1 VALTLTSA
9 LPSRAVL
16 RRSLAIAALLC
27 VLAPPVA
34 ALAQQSPFSPLPP
47 AQQPTQTATTTS
59 NSSSTNNGDSGGLQS
74 WQEVLIFMG
83 GVALIVGIG
92 YAIVTDARRNAPVKE
107 GEIGHIGEPTKPLP
121 KARTKPVRRQKARA
135 ARAARK
141 RNR

>member
-1 VALTLTSA
+1 M
-9 LPSRAVL
+9 L
-16 RRSLAIAALLC
+16 RRPLAIAALLC
-27 VLAPPVA
+27 VLAPPAA
-34 ALAQQSPFSPLPP
+34 ALAQSPFAPLPQ
-47 AQQPTQTATTTS
+47 AQEPTQTGTTS
-59 NSSSTNNGDSGGLQS
+59 TGSSTSSGDSGGLKS

-107 GEIGHIGEPTKPLP
+107 GEEGHIGERAKFLP
-121 KARTKPVRRQKARA
+121 KSRTKPVRRAKARQ

>member
-1 VALTLTSA
+1 
-9 LPSRAVL
+9 VL

-34 ALAQQSPFSPLPP
+34 AIAQQSPFAPLPP
-47 AQQPTQTATTTS
+47 AQTATQAPTTTS
-59 NSSSTNNGDSGGLQS
+59 SSNTNGDSGGLSS
-74 WQEVLIFMG
+74 WQEILIFLGGVVLI
-83 GVALIVGIG
+83 IGIG
-92 YAIVTDARRNAPVKE
+92 YAIITDARRSAPVKE

-121 KARTKPVRRQKARA
+121 KARTKPVRREKARA

>member
-1 VALTLTSA
+1 M
-9 LPSRAVL
+9 L
-16 RRSLAIAALLC
+16 RRPLAIAALLC
-27 VLAPPVA
+27 VLAPPAA
-34 ALAQQSPFSPLPP
+34 ALAQNPFGPLPQ
-47 AQQPTQTATTTS
+47 AQQPTQTATTSTG
-59 NSSSTNNGDSGGLQS
+59 SSTSSGDSGGLKS

-107 GEIGHIGEPTKPLP
+107 GEEGHIGERPKFLP
-121 KARTKPVRRQKARA
+121 KARTKPVRRAKARQ

>member
-1 VALTLTSA
+1 M
-9 LPSRAVL
+9 L
-16 RRSLAIAALLC
+16 RRPLAIAVLLC

-47 AQQPTQTATTTS
+47 AQTATQAPTTTS
-59 NSSSTNNGDSGGLQS
+59 GSSTSNGDGGGLQS
-74 WQEVLIFMG
+74 WQEVLIFLG

-92 YAIVTDARRNAPVKE
+92 YAIVTDARRNAPVKA
-107 GEIGHIGEPTKPLP
+107 GEDSHIGEVTKPLP

-135 ARAARK
+135 ARASRK